1 MGTHKQIDIILIT
14 TYIIKKYEL
23 VYTCRSKRFLVISL
37 FFDKKKKNKNKLN
50 TGKKK
55 TFEKLKRL

>member
-23 VYTCRSKRFLVISL
+23 VYTCRTKRFLVISL
-37 FFDKKKKNKNKLN
+37 FFDKKKIKIS
-50 TGKKK
+50 
-55 TFEKLKRL
+55 